1 MTTRTFAYQLAP
13 CVCLMSL
20 AVAIGCVGTQP
31 AITTTATPV
40 PRPLVA
46 RPQAPIPLWSTGVPG
61 ALGTAAVDQ
70 PLMTPYL
77 PPAGRANGTAV
88 VIFPGGGY
96 QHLSMEKEGSDVANW
111 LASTGVTA
119 FVVRYRL
126 GPAYHH
132 PAMLGDAQRAIRTV
146 RARAAEWGVDP
157 RHIGVIGFSAGGH
170 LASSAGTH
178 YDGGTPVNGDLVAG
192 VSSRPDF
199 MMLLYPVITMRDPFV
214 HRGSRTNLL
223 GQQPDSALVRLMSNE
238 TQVNRDTPPTFLV
251 HSTDDKTVPVENA
264 MMFYSALRAAAVPAE
279 MHIFE
284 HGGHGFGLAPADPAL
299 GAWTTAAESWM
310 RRHGW
315 IEGR

>member
-1 MTTRTFAYQLAP
+1 MALPSPRSVSISMFVLVA
-13 CVCLMSL
+13 
-20 AVAIGCVGTQP
+20 AIGCAGTQP
-31 AITTTATPV
+31 MSTTSTTPS

-46 RPQAPIPLWSTGVPG
+46 RAQPAIPLWSAGAPG
-61 ALGTAAVDQ
+61 ALGTADVDQ

-77 PPAGRANGTAV
+77 PPQGRANGTAV

-111 LASTGVTA
+111 LAGSGVTA

-132 PAMLGDAQRAIRTV
+132 PAMLSDAQRAIRTV
-146 RARAAEWGVDP
+146 RARAAEWGLDP
-157 RHIGVIGFSAGGH
+157 RRVGVIGFSAGGH

-178 YDGGTPVNGDLVAG
+178 YDGGAAMNGDVIER

-223 GQQPDSALVRLMSNE
+223 GQQPEASLVELMSNE

-251 HSTDDKTVPVENA
+251 HSTDDKTVPVENSL
-264 MMFYSALRAAAVPAE
+264 MFYAALRAAAVPAE
-279 MHIFE
+279 MHIYE
-284 HGGHGFGLAPADPAL
+284 YGGHGFGLAAADPVL
-299 GAWTTAAESWM
+299 GAWTTVAESWM
-310 RRHGW
+310 RRHKWLGAP
-315 IEGR
+315 

>member
-1 MTTRTFAYQLAP
+1 M
-13 CVCLMSL
+13 
-20 AVAIGCVGTQP
+20 
-31 AITTTATPV
+31 
-40 PRPLVA
+40 
-46 RPQAPIPLWSTGVPG
+46 PLWSAGAPG
-61 ALGTAAVDQ
+61 ALGTADVDQ

-96 QHLSMEKEGSDVANW
+96 QHLSMDKEGSDVANW
-111 LASTGVTA
+111 LAGSGITA

-146 RARAAEWGVDP
+146 RARAAEWGLDP

-170 LASSAGTH
+170 LASTAGTH
-178 YDGGTPVNGDLVAG
+178 YDAG
-192 VSSRPDF
+192 AASNSDTVERVSSRPDF

-223 GQQPDSALVRLMSNE
+223 GQQPDSAMMQLMSNE
-238 TQVNRDTPPTFLV
+238 TQVTRDTPPTLLV
-251 HSTDDKTVPVENA
+251 HSTDDRTVPVENSL
-264 MMFYSALRAAAVPAE
+264 MFYSALRAAAVPAE

-284 HGGHGFGLAPADPAL
+284 YGGHGFGLAPMDPVL
-299 GAWTTAAESWM
+299 GAWTTVAESWM
-310 RRHGW
+310 RRHKWLGAP
-315 IEGR
+315 